1 MNALV
6 YLLNIDQGVH
16 EGKNR
21 VAPNEK
27 RKNLLGFSNTKQ
39 IAKFEVFCWNISFS
53 ENLLFL
59 KSASQYLIEK
69 AMLSL
74 DSLMNSFLFEN

>member
-6 YLLNIDQGVH
+6 YLNIDQGVH
-16 EGKNR
+16 EGKSR

-53 ENLLFL
+53 VNHLVMEGAITRPFL
-59 KSASQYLIEK
+59 EMKLNSVKKSI
-69 AMLSL
+69 
-74 DSLMNSFLFEN
+74 